1 MRHVVFMMKYERI
14 HAWRASHELA
24 KAVYQATKAFPRAE
38 LYGITSQ
45 MRRAALSA
53 PTNIVEGAA
62 RRGTGEFRQFLN
74 IAWSSL
80 AELWYQLL
88 FSEEMGYLG
97 AEERNRLERMR
108 SQAAQL
114 TWALMRSVSKG
125 KGP

>member
-1 MRHVVFMMKYERI
+1 M
-14 HAWRASHELA
+14 
-24 KAVYQATKAFPRAE
+24 
-38 LYGITSQ
+38 
-45 MRRAALSA
+45 
-53 PTNIVEGAA
+53 
-62 RRGTGEFRQFLN
+62 GTGEFHQFLN

-88 FSEEMGYLG
+88 FSEEMGYLR

-125 KGP
+125 KRP